1 MFTRDGGCVLARM
14 EWHTCWGPLTPHHLR
29 KEGQGGGYTMAN
41 LVTLC
46 SDGNDGWVESYPDLA
61 RGLGLQISHSDTERA
76 AWARMAAAGLVYYG
90 PDGGPLGGA
99 SDGDV

>member
-1 MFTRDGGCVLARM
+1 MHAR
-14 EWHTCWGPLTPHHLR
+14 
-29 KEGQGGGYTMAN
+29 K
-41 LVTLC
+41 
-46 SDGNDGWVESYPDLA
+46 
-61 RGLGLQISHSDTERA
+61 LGLQISHSDTERA